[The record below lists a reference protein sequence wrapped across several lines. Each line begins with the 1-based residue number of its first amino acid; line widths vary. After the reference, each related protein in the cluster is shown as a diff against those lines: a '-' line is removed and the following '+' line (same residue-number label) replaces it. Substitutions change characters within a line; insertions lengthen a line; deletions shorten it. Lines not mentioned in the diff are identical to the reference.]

1 MLADAKYLSVKE
13 AQKKS
18 GLSSR
23 PTPLAKVIQSDYNSR
38 SGIYSAASRSGN
50 MRLVGDEWL
59 YKDFVQENPW
69 KNIRVAVRV
78 GPLVFENGSEE

>member
-1 MLADAKYLSVKE
+1 MLADAKYFSVKDL
-13 AQKKS
+13 QKKS
-18 GLSSR
+18 GLGAR
-23 PTPLAKVIQSDYNSR
+23 PTPLAKVIQNDYKSR
-38 SGIYSAASRSGN
+38 PNIYYAASRSGE

-78 GPLVFENGSEE
+78 GPLVIENGSKE

>member
-13 AQKKS
+13 AQRKS

-23 PTPLAKVIQSDYNSR
+23 PTPLAKVIHNDYNSQF
-38 SGIYSAASRSGN
+38 GIYSAASSSGK
-50 MRLVGDEWL
+50 MRLVGERWL
-59 YKDFVQENPW
+59 YEDFVQENPW

-78 GPLVFENGSEE
+78 GPLVFENGSKE

>member
-1 MLADAKYLSVKE
+1 MLADAKYFSVQ
-13 AQKKS
+13 AQKKTV
-18 GLSSR
+18 LSK
-23 PTPLAKVIQSDYNSR
+23 PTPLAKIIQEDYTRR
-38 SGIYSAASRSGN
+38 SAKYDAAWRTGD
-50 MRLVGDEWL
+50 MRLVGEEWL